1 MCVVPEI
8 RLPYRKDGM
17 GGAELLIAIAHILT
31 TEADLTEA
39 LRLVVREVVRFVGA
53 ETGAAYRVDHERRL
67 LVPVAAYRV
76 PHHALSILTS
86 ALLPID
92 EHGFLESVFA
102 GATITSSDDVQNDP
116 RFTYELFH
124 RFPHRSGVIVP
135 IHLDGDVA
143 GALYLVWWERAERF
157 DLARVAM
164 LEAVAQ
170 QLALL
175 LRSARLRAEAE
186 RQRAEA
192 LAAEER
198 YHGLVEHVPVGLF
211 RTTASGQ
218 ILDANPAMVELL
230 KFKDREALLGIS
242 ATSLYVDPED
252 RERGHQL
259 RDAAGVTRDFQCELR
274 TNGGGTVWVRMN
286 SRVVRDGEREY
297 WEGTIE
303 DITNQR
309 RAVEAERRAETL
321 RAVAQLANAAAHEIN
336 NPLAVIVG
344 RLELLRRDLT
354 ASQQGRL
361 APIVEAS
368 KQIAKIITHMGRLT
382 RLETLDDLP
391 ASPMLDLRRSSEP
404 LTK

>member
-1 MCVVPEI
+1 
-8 RLPYRKDGM
+8 M
-17 GGAELLIAIAHILT
+17 GGAELLITIAHILT

-53 ETGAAYRVDHERRL
+53 ETGAAYRVDRERRV

-76 PHHALSILTS
+76 PKHALPILTS
-86 ALLPID
+86 AVVPID
-92 EHGFLESVFA
+92 EQGFRQSVLAA
-102 GATITSSDDVQNDP
+102 GSITSSDDVQNDP
-116 RFTYELFH
+116 RFAFELFH
-124 RFPHRSGVIVP
+124 RFPHRSGVVVP
-135 IHLDGDVA
+135 FHVEGDVA

-157 DLARVAM
+157 DLTRVSM
-164 LEAVAQ
+164 LEAVGQ

-175 LRSARLRAEAE
+175 LRSAWLHAEAE

-198 YHGLVEHVPVGLF
+198 YHSLVEHVPVGIF
-211 RTTASGQ
+211 RTTPSGE
-218 ILDANPAMVELL
+218 ILDANPAMVEML
-230 KFKDREALLGIS
+230 KFKDREALLSIN
-242 ATSLYVDPED
+242 ATSLYVNPDD
-252 RERGHQL
+252 RERGYRL
-259 RDAAGVTRDFQCELR
+259 RDAAGVTRDFQVELR
-274 TNGGGTVWVRMN
+274 TNDGSTVWVRMN
-286 SRVVRDGEREY
+286 ARALRDGAHDY

-303 DITNQR
+303 DITDQR
-309 RAVEAERRAETL
+309 RADDAERRAETL

-354 ASQQGRL
+354 ADQQAKL
-361 APIVEAS
+361 NPIVES
-368 KQIAKIITHMGRLT
+368 SRQIARIITHMGRLT

-404 LTK
+404 TNT

>member
-1 MCVVPEI
+1 
-8 RLPYRKDGM
+8 M
-17 GGAELLIAIAHILT
+17 GGAELLITIAHILT

-53 ETGAAYRVDHERRL
+53 ETGAAYRVDRERRV

-76 PHHALSILTS
+76 PKHALPMLTS
-86 ALLPID
+86 AVLPID
-92 EHGFLESVFA
+92 EPGFRQSLFAESSVA
-102 GATITSSDDVQNDP
+102 SSDDVQNDP
-116 RFTYELFH
+116 RFAFELFH
-124 RFPHRSGVIVP
+124 WFPHRSGVVVP
-135 IHLDGDVA
+135 FHIDGDVA

-157 DLARVAM
+157 DLTRVSM
-164 LEAVAQ
+164 LEAVGQ

-175 LRSARLRAEAE
+175 LRSAWLHAEAE

-198 YHGLVEHVPVGLF
+198 YHSLVEHVPVGIF
-211 RTTASGQ
+211 RTTPSGE
-218 ILDANPAMVELL
+218 ILDANPAMVEML
-230 KFKDREALLGIS
+230 KFKDREALLSIN
-242 ATSLYVDPED
+242 ATSLYVNPDD
-252 RERGHQL
+252 RERGYRL
-259 RDAAGVTRDFQCELR
+259 RDAAGVTRDFQVELR
-274 TNGGGTVWVRMN
+274 TNDGSTVWVRMN
-286 SRVVRDGEREY
+286 ARALRDGAHDY

-303 DITNQR
+303 DITDQR
-309 RAVEAERRAETL
+309 RADDAERRAETL

-354 ASQQGRL
+354 ADQQAKL
-361 APIVEAS
+361 NPIVES
-368 KQIAKIITHMGRLT
+368 SRQIARIITHMGRLT

-404 LTK
+404 TNT

>member
-1 MCVVPEI
+1 M
-8 RLPYRKDGM
+8 
-17 GGAELLIAIAHILT
+17 
-31 TEADLTEA
+31 
-39 LRLVVREVVRFVGA
+39 
-53 ETGAAYRVDHERRL
+53 
-67 LVPVAAYRV
+67 
-76 PHHALSILTS
+76 
-86 ALLPID
+86 
-92 EHGFLESVFA
+92 
-102 GATITSSDDVQNDP
+102 
-116 RFTYELFH
+116 
-124 RFPHRSGVIVP
+124 IVP

-164 LEAVAQ
+164 LEAVGQ

-175 LRSARLRAEAE
+175 LRAARLRAEAE

-211 RTTASGQ
+211 RTTPTGR

-230 KFKDREALLGIS
+230 KFKDRETLLGVN
-242 ATSLYVDPED
+242 ATSLYVNPND
-252 RERGHQL
+252 RERWHQQ

-274 TNGGGTVWVRMN
+274 THDGGTVWVRLN
-286 SRVVRDGEREY
+286 ARVVRDGEHEY

-309 RAVEAERRAETL
+309 RADEAERRAETL

-354 ASQQGRL
+354 TDQRGRL

>member
-1 MCVVPEI
+1 
-8 RLPYRKDGM
+8 M

-53 ETGAAYRVDHERRL
+53 ETGAAYRVDPERRL

-92 EHGFLESVFA
+92 EQGFRESVFA

-116 RFTYELFH
+116 RFAYALFH
-124 RFPHRSGVIVP
+124 QFPHRSGVIVP

-164 LEAVAQ
+164 LEAVGQ

-175 LRSARLRAEAE
+175 LRSARLRAEA
-186 RQRAEA
+186 
-192 LAAEER
+192 LAAEAR
-198 YHGLVEHVPVGLF
+198 YHGLVEHVPVGIF
-211 RTTASGQ
+211 RSTPSGQ
-218 ILDANPAMVELL
+218 ILDANPAMLELL
-230 KFKDREALLGIS
+230 KFKDREAVLGVN
-242 ATSLYVDPED
+242 ATALYVDPED
-252 RERGHQL
+252 RERWHQL
-259 RDAAGVTRDFQCELR
+259 RDAAGVTRDFHCELR
-274 TNGGGTVWVRMN
+274 THDGGTVWVRLN
-286 SRVVRDGEREY
+286 ARLVRDGEHEY
-297 WEGTIE
+297 WEGTVE
-303 DITNQR
+303 DITSQR
-309 RAVEAERRAETL
+309 RADEAERRAETL

-344 RLELLRRDLT
+344 RLELLRRDLNT
-354 ASQQGRL
+354 DQRGRL

-391 ASPMLDLRRSSEP
+391 ASPMLDLRRSAEQ
-404 LTK
+404 LIK